1 MPPKPKPKP
10 SRNVLHLRF
19 DPALQERLQAEADRR
34 HRTLSN
40 EIRIRLLDS
49 FDRDVKFDFKDLL
62 DDMQIC
68 WLRFS
73 ARFLR
78 MQLADELA
86 DAVLTGA
93 APDHLRGLARLIVQ
107 HRPTEQRTPK
117 LGGDAS

>member
-1 MPPKPKPKP
+1 MPPKPKP
-10 SRNVLHLRF
+10 SRNVLHLRL
-19 DPALQERLQAEADRR
+19 DPAVQERLQAEADRR

-78 MQLADELA
+78 MQLADELV
-86 DAVLTGA
+86 DAVLANAT
-93 APDHLRGLARLIVQ
+93 PDHLRGLAQLIVR
-107 HRPTEQRTPK
+107 HRADEQRTPK
-117 LGGDAS
+117 LGGGAS